1 MFVRGRGS
9 QGVVL
14 ILSVVLSAMLA
25 MPVLMAYADAD
36 AAGRGTWANAEDET
50 FADVGSRDE
59 GGLEASDEPG
69 QSDVEGEQ
77 GQTGQIEDPA
87 NPEVPEGSQ
96 DLTGPADDPANDPAD
111 PADDSAGSAGSTDD
125 PADPAGPA
133 GDPAGPA
140 ASPSLPEND
149 SPDGSAY
156 RGATLR
162 RTPLYASPDASQPE
176 ADFLWGGVVVGGFT
190 RWDAAGEWLAV
201 AYGGGRYF
209 ARASDVSLN
218 DGSGSRVAVT
228 LSRTP
233 AYEAPDA
240 SLPEAEFFWGGVSLS
255 ASAWDAAGEWL
266 AVPYRGATY
275 FVRSDALSSADSP
288 DGSAYRGATLRRTPL
303 YASPDA
309 SQPEADFLWGGVV
322 VGGFTRWDAAGEWL
336 AVAYGGGRYFARAS
350 DVSLNDGSGS
360 RVAVTLSRTPA
371 YEAPDASLPE
381 AEFFWG
387 GVSLSASAWDAAG
400 EWLAVPY
407 RGATYFVRS
416 DALSSADSP
425 DGSAYRGAT
434 LRRTPL
440 YASPDASQPEAD
452 FLWGG
457 VVVGGFTRWD
467 AAGEWLAVAY
477 GGGRY
482 FARASDVSLNDGSG
496 SRVAVTLSRT
506 PAYEAPDASL
516 PEAEFFWGGV
526 SLSAS
531 AWDAAGEWLAVPY
544 RGATYFVRSDALSS
558 ADSPDGSAYRGAT
571 LRRTPLYASPDA
583 SQPEADFLWGG
594 VVVGGFTRW
603 DAAGEWLAV
612 AYGGGR
618 YFARASDVSLN
629 DGSGS
634 RVAVTLSRTPAYE
647 APDAS
652 LPEAE
657 FFWGGVSLSASAWD
671 AAGEWLAVPY
681 RGATYFVR
689 SDALSSADSPDG
701 SAYRGATLRRTPLYA
716 SPDASQPEAD
726 FLWGGVV
733 VGGFTRWDAAGEWLA
748 VAYGGGR
755 YFARASDVS
764 LNDAPGRDVPYV
776 GRTLGRVSM
785 RPSPDLSS
793 EPFDFFWGG
802 VEVPAAPWDAAG
814 EWVLSS
820 YRGQAAFL
828 PADSVELVPR
838 YYRQEGTAMYL
849 DIEWAGQPNG
859 YYCGPASGYMV
870 LNHLGAHTSES
881 GVSLTMDNLAGYMGV
896 DSSGTDSTGFLN
908 ALNNWLGR
916 YDYQLIASPAY
927 DQVHSAVMDAFST
940 GYPTVVHTYERRGGP
955 HYNGHGN
962 SSMGHFMVVDGYDT
976 ATDAVYIADPWAGV
990 WSASS
995 QKFWYPSLRE
1005 FTATYITPYRY
1016 VYFH

>member
-482 FARASDVSLNDGSG
+482 FARASDVSLND
-496 SRVAVTLSRT
+496 
-506 PAYEAPDASL
+506 
-516 PEAEFFWGGV
+516 
-526 SLSAS
+526 
-531 AWDAAGEWLAVPY
+531 
-544 RGATYFVRSDALSS
+544 
-558 ADSPDGSAYRGAT
+558 
-571 LRRTPLYASPDA
+571 
-583 SQPEADFLWGG
+583 
-594 VVVGGFTRW
+594 
-603 DAAGEWLAV
+603 
-612 AYGGGR
+612 
-618 YFARASDVSLN
+618 
-629 DGSGS
+629 
-634 RVAVTLSRTPAYE
+634 
-647 APDAS
+647 
-652 LPEAE
+652 
-657 FFWGGVSLSASAWD
+657 
-671 AAGEWLAVPY
+671 
-681 RGATYFVR
+681 
-689 SDALSSADSPDG
+689 
-701 SAYRGATLRRTPLYA
+701 
-716 SPDASQPEAD
+716 
-726 FLWGGVV
+726 
-733 VGGFTRWDAAGEWLA
+733 
-748 VAYGGGR
+748 
-755 YFARASDVS
+755 
-764 LNDAPGRDVPYV
+764 APGRDVPYV

-828 PADSVELVPR
+828 PADSVEARAPLLPPGRHRDVPR
-838 YYRQEGTAMYL
+838 HRMGGPAQRLLLWPGFRLHGPQPPWRAHFGKRGLPDHGQPCRLHGGRQLRYRQHGIPQRLEQLAWKVRL
-849 DIEWAGQPNG
+849 
-859 YYCGPASGYMV
+859 PAYRESCLRPGAQCRHGRV
-870 LNHLGAHTSES
+870 LH
-881 GVSLTMDNLAGYMGV
+881 GVS
-896 DSSGTDSTGFLN
+896 
-908 ALNNWLGR
+908 
-916 YDYQLIASPAY
+916 
-927 DQVHSAVMDAFST
+927 H
-940 GYPTVVHTYERRGGP
+940 RGPYLRAAWRAPLQRPRQFEHGP
-955 HYNGHGN
+955 LHG
-962 SSMGHFMVVDGYDT
+962 G
-976 ATDAVYIADPWAGV
+976 
-990 WSASS
+990 
-995 QKFWYPSLRE
+995 
-1005 FTATYITPYRY
+1005 
-1016 VYFH
+1016 

>member
-209 ARASDVSLN
+209 ARA
-218 DGSGSRVAVT
+218 
-228 LSRTP
+228 P
-233 AYEAPDA
+233 
-240 SLPEAEFFWGGVSLS
+240 
-255 ASAWDAAGEWL
+255 
-266 AVPYRGATY
+266 
-275 FVRSDALSSADSP
+275 
-288 DGSAYRGATLRRTPL
+288 
-303 YASPDA
+303 
-309 SQPEADFLWGGVV
+309 
-322 VGGFTRWDAAGEWL
+322 
-336 AVAYGGGRYFARAS
+336 
-350 DVSLNDGSGS
+350 
-360 RVAVTLSRTPA
+360 
-371 YEAPDASLPE
+371 
-381 AEFFWG
+381 
-387 GVSLSASAWDAAG
+387 
-400 EWLAVPY
+400 
-407 RGATYFVRS
+407 
-416 DALSSADSP
+416 
-425 DGSAYRGAT
+425 
-434 LRRTPL
+434 
-440 YASPDASQPEAD
+440 
-452 FLWGG
+452 
-457 VVVGGFTRWD
+457 
-467 AAGEWLAVAY
+467 
-477 GGGRY
+477 
-482 FARASDVSLNDGSG
+482 DVSLNDGSG

-828 PADSVELVPR
+828 PADSVELVLADPMVR
-838 YYRQEGTAMYL
+838 KAQDYTSTTPYLILVDTAEHKVGVFSGGGNGGWRRIHFW
-849 DIEWAGQPNG
+849 DCANGAPATPTVKGSFTVGIRG
-859 YYCGPASGYMV
+859 YYF
-870 LNHLGAHTSES
+870 
-881 GVSLTMDNLAGYMGV
+881 
-896 DSSGTDSTGFLN
+896 DSSNARCFYYTQFYGNYLFHSTL
-908 ALNNWLGR
+908 
-916 YDYQLIASPAY
+916 YYQ
-927 DQVHSAVMDAFST
+927 
-940 GYPTVVHTYERRGGP
+940 YPTPSHPMDSRLGMALSHGCVRLQLDNAKWIYDNIPWGTKVV
-955 HYNGHGN
+955 
-962 SSMGHFMVVDGYDT
+962 
-976 ATDAVYIADPWAGV
+976 VY
-990 WSASS
+990 
-995 QKFWYPSLRE
+995 
-1005 FTATYITPYRY
+1005 
-1016 VYFH
+1016 

>member
-350 DVSLNDGSGS
+350 DVSLND
-360 RVAVTLSRTPA
+360 
-371 YEAPDASLPE
+371 
-381 AEFFWG
+381 
-387 GVSLSASAWDAAG
+387 
-400 EWLAVPY
+400 
-407 RGATYFVRS
+407 
-416 DALSSADSP
+416 
-425 DGSAYRGAT
+425 
-434 LRRTPL
+434 
-440 YASPDASQPEAD
+440 
-452 FLWGG
+452 
-457 VVVGGFTRWD
+457 
-467 AAGEWLAVAY
+467 
-477 GGGRY
+477 
-482 FARASDVSLNDGSG
+482 
-496 SRVAVTLSRT
+496 
-506 PAYEAPDASL
+506 
-516 PEAEFFWGGV
+516 
-526 SLSAS
+526 
-531 AWDAAGEWLAVPY
+531 
-544 RGATYFVRSDALSS
+544 
-558 ADSPDGSAYRGAT
+558 
-571 LRRTPLYASPDA
+571 
-583 SQPEADFLWGG
+583 
-594 VVVGGFTRW
+594 
-603 DAAGEWLAV
+603 
-612 AYGGGR
+612 
-618 YFARASDVSLN
+618 
-629 DGSGS
+629 
-634 RVAVTLSRTPAYE
+634 
-647 APDAS
+647 
-652 LPEAE
+652 
-657 FFWGGVSLSASAWD
+657 
-671 AAGEWLAVPY
+671 
-681 RGATYFVR
+681 
-689 SDALSSADSPDG
+689 
-701 SAYRGATLRRTPLYA
+701 
-716 SPDASQPEAD
+716 
-726 FLWGGVV
+726 
-733 VGGFTRWDAAGEWLA
+733 
-748 VAYGGGR
+748 
-755 YFARASDVS
+755 
-764 LNDAPGRDVPYV
+764 APGRDVPYV

-828 PADSVELVPR
+828 PADSVELVLADPMVR
-838 YYRQEGTAMYL
+838 KAQDYTSTTPYLILVDTAEHKVGVFSGGGNGGWRRIHFW
-849 DIEWAGQPNG
+849 DCANGAPATPTVKGSFTVGIRG
-859 YYCGPASGYMV
+859 YYF
-870 LNHLGAHTSES
+870 
-881 GVSLTMDNLAGYMGV
+881 
-896 DSSGTDSTGFLN
+896 DSSNARCFYYTQFYGNYLFHSTL
-908 ALNNWLGR
+908 
-916 YDYQLIASPAY
+916 YYQ
-927 DQVHSAVMDAFST
+927 
-940 GYPTVVHTYERRGGP
+940 YPTPSHPMDSRLGMALSHGCVRLQLDNAKWIHDNIPWGTKVV
-955 HYNGHGN
+955 
-962 SSMGHFMVVDGYDT
+962 
-976 ATDAVYIADPWAGV
+976 VY
-990 WSASS
+990 
-995 QKFWYPSLRE
+995 
-1005 FTATYITPYRY
+1005 
-1016 VYFH
+1016 